1 MRRLL
6 CATFAGAFA
15 LAPVA
20 SAHATG
26 AGSID
31 HLDASGRTVKM
42 LFSVPSETA
51 APDLDS
57 VVVKVGGTTVDAT
70 ATPVKAGE
78 IKRTTVL
85 ALDVSDSMKGE
96 RFEAAKQAALTYLD
110 NAPAD
115 VAVGLV
121 TFAGEVTVIDSPT
134 TDHASLEQAIGDLA
148 LSRGTAL
155 YDGVLEALVQAGPEG
170 QRDVI
175 VLSDGADTTSTQLDD
190 VVAGAKESDV
200 GVNVVALEQS
210 RDNQAKLRQITDA
223 SEGTVL
229 PADDPAALAAVF
241 RQEADALAQQILI
254 EFEAPRSGEATVTAS
269 LETDGETYTDSA
281 FATLTA
287 PESSPVA
294 NGKPL
299 PVEPSGPAVDT
310 RFLYG
315 GLSALGLGIAL
326 ILGLLLIGKPKRGQG
341 TLIERQLSFYGA
353 GAPQPHASVHMTA
366 SRPQVNVR
374 DSAVAAAGKLAEK
387 AGFEERLTQR
397 LSAAGVALTT
407 AEWLLLHAGVA
418 IVSALVGML
427 LGGLVAM
434 VLFLALGAAGPW
446 LFLALKA
453 GRRLK
458 AFGSQLPDTLQL
470 MSGGLSAGLSLPQ
483 AVDTVV
489 REGSEPMAGELRR
502 SLVEQRLGVDIED
515 ALDGVAE
522 RMQSKDFTWV
532 VMAIRVQ
539 REVGGNLAEL
549 LNTVAGTMRE
559 REYLRRQ
566 VKTLSAEGRLSAWI
580 LGGLP
585 VGFALYL
592 SVSQPEYLEKL
603 YTTPFGLMLAGVG
616 VVLLTLGAFVMKSL
630 VKVEV

>member
-6 CATFAGAFA
+6 CTAFAGAFA
-15 LAPVA
+15 LAPMA

-31 HLDASGRTVKM
+31 HVDASGRTVKM
-42 LFSVPSETA
+42 LFSLPSETA

-57 VVVKVGGTTVDAT
+57 VVVKVGGTVVDAT
-70 ATPVKAGE
+70 ASPVKAGE

-110 NAPAD
+110 SAPAD

-210 RDNQAKLRQITDA
+210 RANQAKLRQITDA

-241 RQEADALAQQILI
+241 KQEADALAKQVLI
-254 EFEAPRSGEATVTAS
+254 EFEAPRSGEAKVTAS
-269 LETDGETYTDSA
+269 LEAAGETYTDSTFTSLRA
-281 FATLTA
+281 AG
-287 PESSPVA
+287 SA
-294 NGKPL
+294 NADSDGPI
-299 PVEPSGPAVDT
+299 PVEPSTSAPDK
-310 RFLYG
+310 RYLYG
-315 GLSALGLGIAL
+315 GLGAIGLGLSVVLAV
-326 ILGLLLIGKPKRGQG
+326 LLIRKPKDDQG
-341 TLIERQLSFYGA
+341 SLVARQLDFYA
-353 GAPQPHASVHMTA
+353 GGGRTGTDATMQTA
-366 SRPQVNVR
+366 RAQINVR
-374 DSAVAAAGKLAEK
+374 GSAVAAAGKIVEK
-387 AGFEERLTQR
+387 AGFEERMTQKLTSAG
-397 LSAAGVALTT
+397 LSLTT
-407 AEWLLLHAGVA
+407 AEWLLLHAGLT
-418 IVSALVGML
+418 IGGALVGFL
-427 LGGLVAM
+427 LGGAAAM
-434 VLFLALGAAGPW
+434 LLLLALGAVGPW
-446 LFLALKA
+446 VYLGMKA
-453 GRRLK
+453 SRRLK
-458 AFGSQLPDTLQL
+458 AFSRQLADTLQL

-489 REGSEPMAGELRR
+489 REGNEPMAGELRR
-502 SLVEQRLGVDIED
+502 TLIEQRLGVDIED
-515 ALDGVAE
+515 ALDGVAN
-522 RMQSKDFTWV
+522 RMQSKDFAWI
-532 VMAIRVQ
+532 VMAIRIQ

-549 LNTVAGTMRE
+549 LDTVAATIRE

-566 VKTLSAEGRLSAWI
+566 VRTLSAEGRLSAWI
-580 LGGLP
+580 LGLLP
-585 VGFALYL
+585 VVFALYL
-592 SVSQPEYLEKL
+592 ALMKPGYLAPM
-603 YTTPFGLMLAGVG
+603 YTTGIGVILTG
-616 VVLLTLGAFVMKSL
+616 GAVVMMTLGAFVLKAI

>member
-6 CATFAGAFA
+6 TAVFAGAFS
-15 LAPVA
+15 LAPVIPA
-20 SAHATG
+20 SAAG

-31 HLDASGRTVKM
+31 HVEASGKTVKM
-42 LFSVPSETA
+42 LFSVPAEAT

-57 VVVKVGGTTVDAT
+57 VVVKVGGNAVVAT
-70 ATPVKAGE
+70 ASPVEAGE

-85 ALDVSDSMKGE
+85 ALDVSDSMSGE

-110 NAPAD
+110 SAPAD